1 VWEVRDFVNGG
12 IAWRSLSTP
21 AGLVN
26 DFRHHAG
33 NDKDTERNGG
43 TLSSLNDKRL
53 NWKVWRY
60 HLEDVLPMFWHGTFP
75 CGASIP
81 AFPEPFLNGSAVCW
95 WVFASAIL
103 LRSETWE
110 SWKSQGYY
118 WRKLFLLKKRGGT
131 RGTHH
136 DTSLKVFPLFW
147 GEPSCIVEGR
157 VHIDLNLSP
166 VLIGVHP
173 TWKVVHSHGCSPALG
188 TRHIRRIRSHVYL
201 LVI

>member
-1 VWEVRDFVNGG
+1 MRETTKIQRETEGHCQAWMTKGSIEKYGGTILRMFCQCFDMGLFPVVRQ
-12 IAWRSLSTP
+12 
-21 AGLVN
+21 
-26 DFRHHAG
+26 FRHFPSRFWTAQPFADGCVHQPFCCVLKRGKVG
-33 NDKDTERNGG
+33 NHRVTTEE
-43 TLSSLNDKRL
+43 SCSY
-53 NWKVWRY
+53 WKK
-60 HLEDVLPMFWHGTFP
+60 G
-75 CGASIP
+75 
-81 AFPEPFLNGSAVCW
+81 
-95 WVFASAIL
+95 
-103 LRSETWE
+103 
-110 SWKSQGYY
+110 
-118 WRKLFLLKKRGGT
+118 GGT

-136 DTSLKVFPLFW
+136 DTSLEVFPLFW

>member
-1 VWEVRDFVNGG
+1 MLSQVKACHPGHELLVVQQVCRPGG
-12 IAWRSLSTP
+12 GFQW
-21 AGLVN
+21 
-26 DFRHHAG
+26 
-33 NDKDTERNGG
+33 
-43 TLSSLNDKRL
+43 
-53 NWKVWRY
+53 
-60 HLEDVLPMFWHGTFP
+60 
-75 CGASIP
+75 
-81 AFPEPFLNGSAVCW
+81 
-95 WVFASAIL
+95 
-103 LRSETWE
+103 
-110 SWKSQGYY
+110 
-118 WRKLFLLKKRGGT
+118 GGT